1 MLLQDMRLN
10 DRGRTES
17 LPKEERMLALARHNL
32 FALKRV
38 IDESKQAIW
47 EGRLWEYIHANSI
60 NHPKALEAFKV
71 AASEDAD
78 RFDAGT
84 PKFKER
90 GIFVSDVLDLTR
102 PEVTRFRRLVKNLDF
117 KGKDTLIIVPETKK
131 KPFLTSDFFQEI
143 SQLVNL
149 DNTLVTCIVPGYGL
163 VPAEISDIF
172 PLSQTTIVSGEPS
185 LLPPN
190 DPILSLKR
198 WKRIHVLRT
207 PKHNMEAKWLEG
219 EMKDWKQKVGKQV

>member
-1 MLLQDMRLN
+1 M
-10 DRGRTES
+10 
-17 LPKEERMLALARHNL
+17 
-32 FALKRV
+32 
-38 IDESKQAIW
+38 
-47 EGRLWEYIHANSI
+47 
-60 NHPKALEAFKV
+60 NHPKVLEGFKV
-71 AASEDAD
+71 AVSEDAG

-84 PKFKER
+84 PRFKER
-90 GIFVSDVLDLTR
+90 GIFVSDALDLAR
-102 PEVTRFRRLVKNLDF
+102 PEVIRFRRLVKNLDF
-117 KGKDTLIIVPETKK
+117 EGKDILVVVPETKK

-143 SQLVNL
+143 SQLVDL

-190 DPILSLKR
+190 DPILSMKK

-207 PKHNMEAKWLEG
+207 PRHSMEAKWLEV
-219 EMKDWKQKVGKQV
+219 EMKNRNQKIGKQVSISKNYKEFKRKIARPTR